1 MGFPLRK
8 VQLFFDGRKETWDRD
23 HLSLQKTVPWT
34 DCALEGRDSGLAD
47 LKPLTV
53 QVDKTVD
60 AQGPTQAHCLGA
72 WKGQVAGMKLSQA
85 TGQHNGSLRPLQLI
99 GNPAKNQKGSSIRKP
114 AALCLYMCGHWQS
127 RDPGLLLGLWFQR
140 NIRYAWGLLLARC

>member
-8 VQLFFDGRKETWDRD
+8 VQLFFDGRKETRDRD

-34 DCALEGRDSGLAD
+34 DCALEGRDSGLAG

-53 QVDKTVD
+53 QVDV
-60 AQGPTQAHCLGA
+60 QGPTPAHCLGA
-72 WKGQVAGMKLSQA
+72 WKGQVAGTQLSQA
-85 TGQHNGSLRPLQLI
+85 TGQHNGSLRPPRLI

-127 RDPGLLLGLWFQR
+127 RDLRLLLGLWFQR
-140 NIRYAWGLLLARC
+140 YIR